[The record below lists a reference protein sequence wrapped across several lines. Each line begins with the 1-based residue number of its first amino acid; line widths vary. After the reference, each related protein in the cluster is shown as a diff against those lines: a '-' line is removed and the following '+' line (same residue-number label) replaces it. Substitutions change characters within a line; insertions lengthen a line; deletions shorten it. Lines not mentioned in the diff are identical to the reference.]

1 MSEVVGS
8 VNASTLLVLMVVGV
22 VGGTT
27 WTSIRTG
34 HLLHPVFLV
43 SLGFFVPLGAAT
55 LRLSDLQVS
64 HWAYETYIL
73 AIEAWLLWLVFP
85 SLWLASAGRHETWQS
100 PERSDPSQSFSRG
113 LSWYARILAF
123 LNI

>member
-1 MSEVVGS
+1 
-8 VNASTLLVLMVVGV
+8 VNASVLLVLILLGV

-43 SLGFFVPLGAAT
+43 SLGFFLPLGAAT

-64 HWAYETYIL
+64 HWAYETYVL

-85 SLWLASAGRHETWQS
+85 SLWLATAGRHETWQT
-100 PERSDPSQSFSRG
+100 PEQSDPSQRFSGG
-113 LSWYARILAF
+113 LLCVQRRREE
-123 LNI
+123 